1 MVLLL
6 RKPDKPGR
14 QTKFFSFS
22 NSSLFWGSSVLF
34 PKNGKRQ
41 VNLIHSSINFAP
53 IGKLSRACMH
63 AVVNSTECWVKSLC
77 DDLRNTY
84 LKCNFPNFK
93 TYQPRNAT
101 KQSGA
106 IVWHCKFLLSYTLK
120 NKTRGCEINLVG
132 SLHAANCLEERF
144 RDFIKPILPK

>member
-6 RKPDKPGR
+6 RKPDKPSD
-14 QTKFFSFS
+14 KLFSFS
-22 NSSLFWGSSVLF
+22 NSALFWGSSVLF

-84 LKCNFPNFK
+84 LKCNFP
-93 TYQPRNAT
+93 
-101 KQSGA
+101 
-106 IVWHCKFLLSYTLK
+106 
-120 NKTRGCEINLVG
+120 INPHV
-132 SLHAANCLEERF
+132 HV
-144 RDFIKPILPK
+144 FIHLF